1 MEARGSNFLIDWLS
15 SMDVL
20 NELVHL
26 GDAFIVLLK
35 SSNLTIEKRMF
46 FVSHLKV
53 LLQAFNITAERL
65 ILLR

>member
-53 LLQAFNITAERL
+53 LPQAFNITAERL